1 MPNQPV
7 KQTEQWPRVALRREL
22 YDKLKKRAAGIN
34 TTIADLLALE
44 EREIARR
51 TAVTKAELLAHVSGW
66 MAGST
71 QAGHIG
77 TLAGLPE
84 PNAHGV
90 LTVTLHV
97 KMRDGKE
104 HALEFRHMGGSIV
117 ILAPTFAE
125 RNRVMTIPIHRVG
138 GDKE

>member
-1 MPNQPV
+1 MSE
-7 KQTEQWPRVALRREL
+7 KTTEWQHIAIKKTTYLR
-22 YDKLKKRAAGIN
+22 LKTRAEGISVS
-34 TTIADLLALE
+34 IEQLLNLE
-44 EREIARR
+44 EREIERR
-51 TAVTKAELLAHVSGW
+51 TAVGKAELLHHVSGW

-71 QAGHIG
+71 QSGHIG

-84 PNAHGV
+84 PNEHGQ

-104 HALEFRHMGGSIV
+104 HVMEFRHMGGSIV

>member
-1 MPNQPV
+1 MSEKTTEWQHIAV
-7 KQTEQWPRVALRREL
+7 KKTTYTRLKARAEGISVSIEQLL
-22 YDKLKKRAAGIN
+22 
-34 TTIADLLALE
+34 DLE
-44 EREIARR
+44 DREIERR
-51 TAVTKAELLAHVSGW
+51 LAKGRAELLHHVSGW
-66 MAGST
+66 MAGSA

-84 PNAHGV
+84 PNAHGQ

-97 KMRDGKE
+97 KMKDGKE
-104 HALEFRHMGGSIV
+104 HALEFRHLGGSVV

-125 RNRVMTIPIHRVG
+125 RNRVMTIPIHRVT